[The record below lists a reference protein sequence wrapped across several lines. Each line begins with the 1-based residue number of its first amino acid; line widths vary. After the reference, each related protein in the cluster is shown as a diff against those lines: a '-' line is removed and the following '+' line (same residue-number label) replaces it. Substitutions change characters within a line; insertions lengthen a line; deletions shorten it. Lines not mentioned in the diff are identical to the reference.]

1 MKLQTESTSSQ
12 QETLRYWLA
21 LLQTPGIGSSRF
33 TAMLEHFESVQSI
46 FSSSVSDL
54 QQAGLAEKTI
64 AALQKPDWQQVDHAL
79 AWSEGTDNHIIL
91 RSDTTYPSLLTEID
105 SPPPLLFVHGN
116 VDILNSLQL
125 AIVGSRNPTQ
135 GGKDTAKS
143 FSYFLANQGLTI
155 TSGLALGIDTI
166 AHQGALDAK
175 GATIAVM
182 GTGLDRVYPARN
194 RDLAHKIAASG
205 ALISE
210 FPPGTPPLP
219 ANFPRRNRIISGMS
233 LGVLVVEAAKQ
244 SGSLITARTAM
255 EQGRDVFAIPGSI
268 HNPLSRG
275 CHAIIR
281 QGAKLVE
288 TGEHIL
294 EELGALALHNLTQKQ
309 KLSVNTDSTNSP
321 SHLSDQEDYQKLLG
335 CMGYDPVTI
344 DELITRSGLTS
355 EHLSSMLL
363 LLELDGYITPVHGV
377 GYCRSEKRI

>member
-1 MKLQTESTSSQ
+1 MKPQTESKTSR

-33 TAMLEHFESVQSI
+33 TAMLEQFESVQSV
-46 FSSSVSDL
+46 FSSSVNDL
-54 QQAGLAEKTI
+54 QQAGLSKKTI
-64 AALQKPDWQQVDHAL
+64 TALQQPDWQQVDNAL
-79 AWSEGTDNHIIL
+79 AWAQGTANHIVL
-91 RSDTTYPSLLTEID
+91 RSDPVYPHLLTEID

-116 VDILNSLQL
+116 VDILNNLQL

-143 FSYFLANQGLTI
+143 FSYYLANQGLTI
-155 TSGLALGIDTI
+155 TSGLALGIDAI

-175 GATIAVM
+175 GPTIAVM

-194 RDLAHKIAASG
+194 RDLAHKIADTG

-255 EQGRDVFAIPGSI
+255 EQGREVFAIPGSI

-294 EELGALALHNLTQKQ
+294 EELGALALHSLTQEEIPLVNNSSSN
-309 KLSVNTDSTNSP
+309 LSE
-321 SHLSDQEDYQKLLG
+321 QEDYQKLLE

-355 EHLSSMLL
+355 DHLSSMLL